1 MASISYRSSDIAVFP
16 EPLEDCKAAIRWL
29 KAHAG
34 DYDFDP
40 SRVGVFGG
48 SAGGHLAA
56 LIGTTGGIDDF
67 DRSGPCQGVSS
78 RVQAVCAA
86 AAPTDFMDVVR
97 RFPDGS
103 FDATLDLMAQ
113 HLGGK
118 VSENPEKAARAN
130 PITYITADAPPFLL
144 LHGDVDNVVPVSQ
157 SEILHEALLAAG
169 VESTLRISKGGG
181 HFGGGSDDPEMV
193 QDMIMDFYD
202 RHLSSTKGTKTTN
215 GTLSAGDILE

>member
-1 MASISYRSSDIAVFP
+1 M
-16 EPLEDCKAAIRWL
+16 
-29 KAHAG
+29 AHAETPPG
-34 DYDFDP
+34 K
-40 SRVGVFGG
+40 SGKSEG
-48 SAGGHLAA
+48 SEKRGNARYAPVVLWQDLHSA
-56 LIGTTGGIDDF
+56 TTGGIDEF

-86 AAPTDFMDVVR
+86 AGPTDFMDVVR

-103 FDATLDLMAQ
+103 MDATLDLMAQ

-118 VSENPEKAARAN
+118 VQDNPEKAARAN

-144 LHGDVDNVVPVSQ
+144 LHGNLDNVVPVSQ
-157 SEILHEALLAAG
+157 SEILHEALIAAG

-202 RHLSSTKGTKTTN
+202 KHLR
-215 GTLSAGDILE
+215 